1 MLLSGLLSNFRN
13 VTLNVSDPLA
23 RVVSSLLANSLLLS
37 TALLADL
44 LLSGLTPLLVY
55 SPGSFSHQS
64 CVRVKHVK
72 SLGVSEGV
80 GGLQLMENSVAS
92 GAPNSSLNFIGV
104 DDAGDIG
111 VSSLVS
117 GEGPAL
123 LLRTSLL
130 VGSEDVVKL
139 LECTFGPDDKS
150 SDVSSGGKLKEVKP
164 ANVSDLNSRNVSESL
179 DQRDIGTTVDDQ
191 RSSSASESS
200 VSKLSASSSDLD
212 SVNNLLDISP
222 SSGVLEESDGLSGA
236 FDLFGSIR
244 DDKGQLGDGIDS
256 VSSSLDKRE
265 DS

>member
-1 MLLSGLLSNFRN
+1 LPLEFLIGNVLLSGLLSNFRN

-23 RVVSSLLANSLLLS
+23 RVVSSLLANSL
-37 TALLADL
+37 
-44 LLSGLTPLLVY
+44 LLVY

-111 VSSLVS
+111 VSNLVS

-191 RSSSASESS
+191 RSSSAS
-200 VSKLSASSSDLD
+200 DLD